1 MNNMDLCQKLR
12 EIAEAMS
19 VAPAERQASAS
30 IGTYASH
37 MPARAAQSPDQLLDY
52 LRLRV
57 KYLTFDLEA
66 TRRENGYLRRMLE
79 RRSNPEQPPDNS

>member
-1 MNNMDLCQKLR
+1 MNNLDLCQRLR
-12 EIAEAMS
+12 EIAEAMG
-19 VAPAERQASAS
+19 VAPSDRRASAS
-30 IGTYASH
+30 IGTYTSH
-37 MPARAAQSPDQLLDY
+37 IPARAAQSPNQLLDY

-79 RRSNPEQPPDNS
+79 RRNNPEQPPDNS